1 VHHLICVSNV
11 ILSATTVILS
21 LSECMYMFRRGHS
34 LFGKE
39 IMWFN
44 FCNHVTFVGRIQ
56 PVAPLK
62 VLHIYKDFFFFFT
75 YLWWTIILRIMM
87 FCCL

>member
-1 VHHLICVSNV
+1 
-11 ILSATTVILS
+11 
-21 LSECMYMFRRGHS
+21 MYMFRRGHS

-62 VLHIYKDFFFFFT
+62 VLHIYKDFFFFFYIFMVNNYT
-75 YLWWTIILRIMM
+75 ENNDVLLFVDIKCYKIEEHESS
-87 FCCL
+87 FQFH